1 MPPPDMARSRRRT
14 SDVGPLS
21 FPDMARSHRRTSDV
35 GPLSFPDMARSRRRS
50 SDIGTLPLFG
60 PGRSGRRSSDVGA
73 LSMTRRSVSLDV
85 NRLPSV
91 SQLRQEDREWKANM
105 ELGRSF
111 TELEQFNANRLP
123 RNISP
128 ISEDDV
134 EEDCSDWLAS
144 EEFRAF
150 LLKSRD
156 KKQKRQREYDQW
168 LEQFRERKDRA
179 MERILKL
186 WENKN
191 EDIGRLEDQLQRY
204 CPFPNPE
211 NRKLSIRDVIKRLTT
226 DRDIAKRMN
235 NPSAY
240 WGQWHLHVFQLK
252 NTISVASVW
261 YDINMISASI
271 NSASH

>member
-1 MPPPDMARSRRRT
+1 MPPPDMASSRRRT

-35 GPLSFPDMARSRRRS
+35 GPLSFPDMTRSRRRS
-50 SDIGTLPLFG
+50 SDIGTLPLSG
-60 PGRSGRRSSDVGA
+60 PDRSGRRSSDVGA

-105 ELGRSF
+105 ELARSF

-128 ISEDDV
+128 ISEDDI

-240 WGQWHLHVFQLK
+240 WSQWHLHVFQLK
-252 NTISVASVW
+252 KYNFSCISVIRYQ
-261 YDINMISASI
+261 YDISI
-271 NSASH
+271 N